1 MGKGDQRTE
10 LTQMALYAQVWAE
23 PMTNIPGLT
32 RVRPTWLNVA

>member
-1 MGKGDQRTE
+1 MGRNDQSTE
-10 LTQMALYAQVWAE
+10 LTREELYTQVWAE